1 MRLLVRV
8 ISRRERIDKQTG
20 DESRDRGANMKDA
33 RSRAPMNAARTPK
46 NRSLLSLRSLGMSHD
61 VPWENGCYG
70 IVHHADG
77 YVETTVMHPGNMYV
91 TKKWSE
97 CSRHYLNIYIE

>member
-1 MRLLVRV
+1 
-8 ISRRERIDKQTG
+8 
-20 DESRDRGANMKDA
+20 
-33 RSRAPMNAARTPK
+33 
-46 NRSLLSLRSLGMSHD
+46 MSHD
-61 VPWENGCYG
+61 VPRENGCYG

-97 CSRHYLNIYIE
+97 CSRHYLDSYIE